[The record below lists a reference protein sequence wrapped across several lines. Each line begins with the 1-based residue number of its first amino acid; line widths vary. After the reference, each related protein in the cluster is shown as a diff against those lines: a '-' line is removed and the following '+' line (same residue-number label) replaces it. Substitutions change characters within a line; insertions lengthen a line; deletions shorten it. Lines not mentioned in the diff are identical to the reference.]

1 MIGDIVESY
10 LFNQYIPQKNM
21 TKKEFYTLIQE
32 YAKNHDP
39 DIKEQ
44 LIRGNLKLVIKM
56 TKRFYHKANQQDD
69 LFQVGIIGLM
79 KAIDHFDVSYQLQF
93 STYAV
98 PLIVGEMK
106 RYLRDNSQIKVSRTI
121 KDLAFAILK
130 VTDQYM
136 SLYQR
141 EPTIE
146 ELQKELKE
154 DKASIIEA
162 ILSTSS
168 VASFQEN
175 IGDDEELKLIDSYSR
190 DDKIDEKYQN
200 HIDLKKAFLCLN
212 QREKK
217 IIQERYYLGFS
228 QCEIAKELMISQ
240 AQVSRIEKKALEKLH
255 KKLE

>member
-1 MIGDIVESY
+1 MIGDIVESQ

-32 YAKNHDP
+32 YGKNHDP
-39 DIKEQ
+39 RIKEQ
-44 LIRGNLKLVIKM
+44 LIRGNLKLVIAM
-56 TKRFYHKANQQDD
+56 TKRFYQKTSQKDD

-106 RYLRDNSQIKVSRTI
+106 RYLRDNSQIKISRSI
-121 KDLAFAILK
+121 KDLAFSILK

-136 SLYQR
+136 SFYQR

-146 ELQKELKE
+146 ELQNELKE
-154 DKASIIEA
+154 DKAAIIEA
-162 ILSTSS
+162 MLSTNS

-175 IGDDEELKLIDSYSR
+175 IGDDEDLKLIDSYSQ
-190 DDKIDEKYQN
+190 DDNMSEKYRN
-200 HIDLKKAFLCLN
+200 HLDLKKAFLCLD
-212 QREKK
+212 QREKQVIK
-217 IIQERYYLGFS
+217 ERYYLGFS